1 MTAPQLITAPA
12 AEGEL
17 AALLALAGRLAAAG
31 APDQAAPLLAHLKA
45 WRPDRSDV
53 RIAFVECLAAAGRG
67 PEAIDE
73 LIALRAFHPADGG
86 IAALVQAQ
94 GQAAME
100 AFNAH
105 LAAGEMETAERYAAA
120 LARLSPAN
128 PAILHAAMSCNR
140 ALGRT
145 AEAEGYAKTLLATQ
159 PDNADAARVAAGD
172 SAPVG
177 DHPLIQLR
185 DLSDEAGRILCEPL
199 TPAGEARLAEVLA
212 QARATV
218 VPVEAGSEW
227 EAWARHYDL
236 LVEALDMDLALSPPP
251 KAKPAFTGE
260 IADAK
265 GAALDL
271 KSLKA
276 RAKDAQA
283 VFFAAA
289 DEAYVELYARWYA
302 LSVIRFC
309 DTPFL
314 VMIHVIGGAGRLS
327 DIAAQVGIDDE
338 RLVFTADD
346 CDIAAIATRSV
357 DAPPKGVAAK
367 PLANLQS
374 TRFQRLPEL
383 LEHLKRPVFV
393 SDIDLILQRGVAD
406 LLERTAG
413 DDLDL
418 NENSFTTSAGSRIT
432 ANLVLAR
439 PTPGGKA
446 FAAALAGYLS
456 VVLDRPAV
464 TRWIDQVA
472 LTLARHNL
480 ARNAPQARIGY
491 FDTESDINNV
501 MYPSYQEH
509 PFRFLSL
516 YHGFDT
522 SSLEEMGLD

>member
-1 MTAPQLITAPA
+1 MTAALKLITAPA

-17 AALLALAGRLAAAG
+17 NALLGLAKRLTAA
-31 APDQAAPLLAHLKA
+31 APDQALPLLAHLKA

-53 RIAFVECLAAAGRG
+53 RIAFVEGLAAAGRA
-67 PEAIDE
+67 PEALDE
-73 LIALRAFHPADGG
+73 LIALRAFHPADAG
-86 IAALVQAQ
+86 IATLVQNQ

-100 AFNAH
+100 SFNAH
-105 LAAGEMETAERYAAA
+105 LAANRLEAAERCAAA

-128 PAILHAAMSCNR
+128 PAILQAAMSCNQ

-145 AEAEGYAKTLLATQ
+145 AEAQAYAKALLAVQ
-159 PDNADAARVAAGD
+159 PTLAEAAGAG
-172 SAPVG
+172 APTG
-177 DHPLIQLR
+177 DHPLIRLR

-199 TPAGEARLAEVLA
+199 TAASEARLTEALA
-212 QARATV
+212 AARATV
-218 VPVEAGSEW
+218 VPVEAGSEG
-227 EAWARHYDL
+227 EAWAHHYDL
-236 LVEALDMDLALSPPP
+236 LVEALDMDLALAPPP

-260 IADAK
+260 VAD
-265 GAALDL
+265 GAGRPLDL
-271 KSLKA
+271 KALKA

-302 LSVIRFC
+302 LSVIRYA

-314 VMIHVIGGAGRLS
+314 VMIHVIGGAGRLAE
-327 DIAAQVGIDDE
+327 IAAKVGIEDP

-346 CDIAAIATRSV
+346 CDIAAITTRSV

-374 TRFQRLPEL
+374 ARFQRLPAL
-383 LEHLKRPVFV
+383 LEHLRRPVFV

-406 LLERTAG
+406 LLARTAD

-418 NENSFTTSAGSRIT
+418 NENGHTTSAGSRIT
-432 ANLVLAR
+432 ANLLLVR

-446 FAAALAGYLS
+446 FAAALATYLS
-456 VVLDRPAV
+456 AMLARPAV

-472 LTLARHNL
+472 LTLARQNL

-501 MYPSYQEH
+501 MYPSYQAH

-522 SSLEEMGLD
+522 SSLEQVGLD

>member
-1 MTAPQLITAPA
+1 MTALKLITPSA

-17 AALLALAGRLAAAG
+17 SAMLALAGRLTAAG
-31 APDQAAPLLAHLKA
+31 AADQALPLLAHLKA

-53 RIAFVECLAAAGRG
+53 RIAFIEGLAAAGRG

-86 IAALVQAQ
+86 IATLVQAQ

-100 AFNAH
+100 RFNAH
-105 LAAGEMETAERYAAA
+105 LAANELEAAERLAAA

-128 PAILHAAMSCNR
+128 PAILQAAAACNQ
-140 ALGRT
+140 ALGRA
-145 AEAEGYAKTLLATQ
+145 AEAQAYAKALLAIQ
-159 PDNADAARVAAGD
+159 PDNAEAARIAAGETEVR
-172 SAPVG
+172 A

-199 TPAGEARLAEVLA
+199 TPASEARLTEVLA
-212 QARATV
+212 AARATV
-218 VPVEAGSEW
+218 VPVEAGTEW
-227 EAWARHYDL
+227 EAWAHHYDL
-236 LVEALDMDLALSPPP
+236 LVDALDMDLALAPPP
-251 KAKPAFTGE
+251 KSKPAFTGE
-260 IADAK
+260 IADAR
-265 GAALDL
+265 GARLDL
-271 KSLKA
+271 KGLKA

-302 LSVIRFC
+302 LSVIRYS
-309 DTPFL
+309 DAPFL

-327 DIAAQVGIDDE
+327 EIAAKVGIQDP

-346 CDIAAIATRSV
+346 CDIAAITTRSI

-374 TRFQRLPEL
+374 TRFQRLPAL

-418 NENSFTTSAGSRIT
+418 NENGFTTSAGSRIT
-432 ANLVLAR
+432 ANLLLVR
-439 PTPGGKA
+439 PTAGGKA
-446 FAAALAGYLS
+446 FAAALAAYLS
-456 VVLDRPAV
+456 AVLERPAV

-472 LTLARHNL
+472 LTLARQNL

-501 MYPSYQEH
+501 MYPSYQAH
-509 PFRFLSL
+509 PYRFLSL

-522 SSLEEMGLD
+522 SSLEQVGLD